1 MTKRRVIAYVDG
13 FNFYYRRLR
22 NKPYRWLNLVA
33 MFEALFPDDDI
44 IEVKYFTA
52 QVTGKFD
59 AQKPLRQQAYLRA
72 LSTIPKLTVVMGQF
86 ITTSVRYR
94 LVEPITDSEGHL
106 IETAH
111 VWRPEEKGSDV
122 NLGSHL
128 LNDAWS
134 DAFDVA
140 AVLTNDTDLA
150 IPVQFAVAREKTVL
164 IIHPD
169 SNPAQSLVRSA
180 TASLHLHESHLRDAQ
195 LAPVITLANG
205 KTVRKPHEFS

>member
-22 NKPYRWLNLVA
+22 NKPYRWLDLVA
-33 MFEALFPDDDI
+33 LFESLFPDDEI
-44 IEVKYFTA
+44 VEVKYFTA

-59 AQKPLRQQAYLRA
+59 AQKPLRQQTYLRA
-72 LSTIPKLTVVMGQF
+72 LGTLPKLTIVMGQF
-86 ITTSVRYR
+86 ITTAVRYR
-94 LVEPITDSEGHL
+94 PEVPVFDDQGLPLNSVS
-106 IETAH
+106 

-150 IPVQFAVAREKTVL
+150 VPVKFAAARDKTVL

-169 SNPAQSLVRSA
+169 SNPALSLVKNA
-180 TASLHLHESHLRDAQ
+180 TASLHLHDSHLRDAQ
-195 LAPVITLANG
+195 LPNELTLPNG
-205 KTVRKPHEFS
+205 KKIRKPNGF